1 MRIGLLG
8 PEGTFSE
15 NATKKWNDRA
25 DLLYYD
31 DISDVARAVAD
42 EEVDCGIIPIE
53 NSLEGSVGTALD
65 ALLHFISDE
74 TQIIGEI
81 VIPIKHC
88 LLTKGDIHGIKVI
101 LSHPQ
106 ALAQCRQFI
115 KGHFGDIDTQMT
127 ASTAHAASMASRSK
141 GMAAIASEESAGKYG
156 LKAVLRDV
164 QDQKENYTRF
174 IVLGRATPEPTG
186 KDKTSIIVYLR
197 KDRPGALYEILGEF
211 ASRDI
216 NLTKIESRPT
226 KKALGDYL
234 FYMDLE
240 GHIADKKVQEALN
253 MVEKKAGV
261 LKLLG
266 SYPGEV

>member
-1 MRIGLLG
+1 MMIGLLG

-31 DISDVARAVAD
+31 DVSDVARAVAA

-53 NSLEGSVGTALD
+53 NSLEGSVGMTLD
-65 ALLHFISDE
+65 ALLHISDE

-81 VIPIKHC
+81 IIPIKHC
-88 LLTKGDIHGIKVI
+88 LLTKGDTHDIKVI

-106 ALAQCRQFI
+106 ALAQCQRFI
-115 KGHFGDIDTQMT
+115 KDHFRDVDIRMT
-127 ASTAHAASMASRSK
+127 GSTAHAAQLTSK
-141 GMAAIASEESAGKYG
+141 SKEVAAIASEESAGKYG
-156 LKAVLRDV
+156 LKVVLRDV

-174 IVLGRATPEPTG
+174 IVLGKETPESTG
-186 KDKTSIIVYLR
+186 RDKTSIIIYLR

-211 ASRDI
+211 ASRNI

-240 GHIADKKVQEALN
+240 GHVVDKKVQDAMN

-261 LKLLG
+261 LKVLG
-266 SYPGEV
+266 SYPGAV

>member
-1 MRIGLLG
+1 MIGLLG

-15 NATKKWNDRA
+15 KATKKWNDRA
-25 DLLYYD
+25 ELSYYD
-31 DISDVARAVAD
+31 DIFDVAKAVAAR
-42 EEVDCGIIPIE
+42 EVDCGIIPIE
-53 NSLEGSVGTALD
+53 NSLEGSVGMTLD
-65 ALLHFISDE
+65 ALLRFISDE
-74 TQIIGEI
+74 TKIIGEI

-88 LLTKGDIHGIKVI
+88 LLMKGDITDIKVI

-106 ALAQCRQFI
+106 ALAQCQQFI
-115 KGHFGDIDTQMT
+115 KNHFGDIDIQMT
-127 ASTAHAASMASRSK
+127 ASTAHAAQLTSK
-141 GMAAIASEESAGKYG
+141 SKEMAAIASEESADKYG
-156 LKAVLRDV
+156 LKVVLRDV
-164 QDQKENYTRF
+164 QGQKENYTRF
-174 IVLGRATPEPTG
+174 IVLGGPTPEPTG

-211 ASRDI
+211 ASKNI

-234 FYMDLE
+234 FYIDLE

-261 LKLLG
+261 LKVLG
-266 SYPGEV
+266 SYPRAV